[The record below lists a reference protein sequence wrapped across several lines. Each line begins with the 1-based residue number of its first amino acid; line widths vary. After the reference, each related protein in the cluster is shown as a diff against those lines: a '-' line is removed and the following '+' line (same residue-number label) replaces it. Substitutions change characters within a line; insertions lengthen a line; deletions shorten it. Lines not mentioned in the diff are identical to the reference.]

1 MAEYKEIHGTKIRNY
16 TTNPDD
22 PITGEVW
29 YNDTDNVLKFQYPAT
44 TTAGSWRS
52 GANLNTGR
60 VRLSSAGL
68 YTTALAIG
76 GEASPG
82 NSGAT
87 ELYNGTSWT
96 ELNDLTTARKGQ
108 GLSLIHI

>member
-1 MAEYKEIHGTKIRNY
+1 LENWRN
-16 TTNPDD
+16 
-22 PITGEVW
+22 
-29 YNDTDNVLKFQYPAT
+29 
-44 TTAGSWRS
+44 S
-52 GANLNTGR
+52 LNTGR

-108 GLSLIHI
+108 GSSGTPTSALAFGGNSRSPGGDTRCYRRMERN